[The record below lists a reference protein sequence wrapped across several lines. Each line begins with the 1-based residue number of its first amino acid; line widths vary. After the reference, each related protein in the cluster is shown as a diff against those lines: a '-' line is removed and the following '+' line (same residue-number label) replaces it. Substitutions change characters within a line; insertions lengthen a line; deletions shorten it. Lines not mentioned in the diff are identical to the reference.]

1 MFGQKPGFGGTS
13 AFGTTASI
21 NHNVHS
27 ISDTAAFGAKTPT
40 PAAFG
45 TPSFVSSTPNVG
57 IFGSQPASTAS
68 TNLFGTNAAGAF
80 GQPAATSSNAFAFG
94 GTSNAGTN
102 MFGTP
107 QQQQQ
112 ASTGLFSLQPTTAFG
127 AAAKPAGFSGFG
139 TNTATGTSLFGQ
151 NKQPTLFG
159 ASTSTSGGSLFGG
172 TAAAAT
178 TTAGSNLFSANT
190 GLDFIYMYFQ
200 SRVTITSRKKATV
213 KLSKYVDLQM
223 EYQRMWNKTVEVVVG
238 ATGVVDNNLWKY
250 LDRITGQHNIYNFQR
265 SCNPWYCTGPSD
277 SSDNKFRL
285 VVHEQPTM
293 LVLGAGYAPDNT
305 CHNITYHLNILFIGF
320 SQVPTQSGTT
330 FKFSPVTGN
339 DTMLKNGLSTNIN
352 TRLQCITTMKQY
364 EGRSLEELRTEDYLA
379 NRKGPQAGS
388 TTFSSTSLFGQNT
401 AAASPASFSFGG
413 TQTKPIF
420 GGTATSTPSIFS
432 QPQQPSTA
440 LFGQPATTGF
450 GAATSTATGFGG
462 FGTPAKPTLFGQP
475 AVSQPSTGLFSQPA
489 AQTNTA
495 FGTQSFSSGFGATTQ
510 SNTLFGAKP
519 AFGATTTTSAFNFG
533 TNTAPSASG
542 TSLFGQKPAGTM
554 FNTGNAT
561 AFGNTGTGFGGFGTA
576 AATAKPG
583 GLFGTQSNSLGF
595 NLPSTAPSFGN
606 SLAGGFGTGIGATT
620 GGSLFGNT
628 ATTKPA
634 FNFGSTLG
642 TGNSKCRYIF
652 FIMHVRIFIF
662 KQKSICIERKEQLK
676 KIKSNLQ
683 KQQKIFKKQN
693 TETEKN
699 TKARYIQHLDL
710 LDLDLQIQHW
720 VHHQLELDSPGMY
733 LCVSNMN
740 DSLSQQQAD
749 VQKQLLALAATPFGD
764 SPLFRNLVAESGKR
778 EELLKPTNPSAQ
790 KALITANQFKVSPM
804 PKVKPKSWNAS
815 IDKKSLF
822 DGLEDDDLGLSLSES
837 FVPRK
842 SVKKLILKS
851 KSVNA
856 SNTANDSISNNVT
869 IGNELDS
876 MKNTT
881 LVPFTPVTPVL
892 TRSPVLSIGS
902 SFHPIPVKLN
912 YITHPP
918 SLRFSPFSSSPI
930 CYPNCGFSGPSIC
943 NKVKKERK
951 GKDSYRVF
959 RKNRLPAKLTHSECN
974 ALSSLPA
981 SHKVCLEK
989 NFSKTK
995 IMLNQNVRN
1004 HCRICDCDQL
1014 LRLGS
1019 PYFCEIVETVFFIFT
1034 VVSYSKWALL
1044 YSMKEKDMSMS
1055 SITTPDYLI
1064 RKYTDVTNKE
1074 VCVISETNESLPS
1087 EKKTN
1092 PIADSNLNS
1101 KNAELK
1107 EKLSYNET
1115 TFDIDDEDD
1124 QSVMASP
1131 KPPHPAGI
1139 ILNRLG
1145 YYTIPSLDNLKDL
1158 INSQGRCEVEQ
1169 FTIGRKGYGSVFFPG
1184 TTDITDLNLDEL
1196 VHIRRKEIIVYP
1208 EDSNKPEVGEGLNKK
1223 AEVTLDG
1230 IWPSDKM
1237 THNPIKVNLTEILVL
1252 LTLLIYVIMI
1262 SMISL

>member
-178 TTAGSNLFSANT
+178 TTAG
-190 GLDFIYMYFQ
+190 
-200 SRVTITSRKKATV
+200 R
-213 KLSKYVDLQM
+213 
-223 EYQRMWNKTVEVVVG
+223 
-238 ATGVVDNNLWKY
+238 
-250 LDRITGQHNIYNFQR
+250 
-265 SCNPWYCTGPSD
+265 
-277 SSDNKFRL
+277 
-285 VVHEQPTM
+285 
-293 LVLGAGYAPDNT
+293 
-305 CHNITYHLNILFIGF
+305 F

-475 AVSQPSTGLFSQPA
+475 AVSQPVSLFFSASDENTFLIIYQLKYIQDSTGLFSQPA

-662 KQKSICIERKEQLK
+662 KQKSI
-676 KIKSNLQ
+676 SA
-683 KQQKIFKKQN
+683 FGSTGFGSAN
-693 TETEKN
+693 TALGAPSIGTGL
-699 TKARYIQHLDL
+699 T
-710 LDLDLQIQHW
+710 
-720 VHHQLELDSPGMY
+720 S
-733 LCVSNMN
+733 

-892 TRSPVLSIGS
+892 TS
-902 SFHPIPVKLN
+902 
-912 YITHPP
+912 
-918 SLRFSPFSSSPI
+918 
-930 CYPNCGFSGPSIC
+930 
-943 NKVKKERK
+943 
-951 GKDSYRVF
+951 
-959 RKNRLPAKLTHSECN
+959 
-974 ALSSLPA
+974 
-981 SHKVCLEK
+981 
-989 NFSKTK
+989 
-995 IMLNQNVRN
+995 
-1004 HCRICDCDQL
+1004 
-1014 LRLGS
+1014 
-1019 PYFCEIVETVFFIFT
+1019 
-1034 VVSYSKWALL
+1034 

>member
-642 TGNSKCRYIF
+642 TGNSKSAFGSTGFGSANTALGAPSIGTGLTRYVFVCEQYEVNIYHCTQFSCLYCLSGLLKFVNDLNLCCSRKLRWLSGLLSKLECPWLKSYSSTPIF
-652 FIMHVRIFIF
+652 LLFLINGGFVLKRVTP
-662 KQKSICIERKEQLK
+662 SACYRKLHYLK
-676 KIKSNLQ
+676 KR
-683 KQQKIFKKQN
+683 
-693 TETEKN
+693 T
-699 TKARYIQHLDL
+699 
-710 LDLDLQIQHW
+710 
-720 VHHQLELDSPGMY
+720 
-733 LCVSNMN
+733 
-740 DSLSQQQAD
+740 
-749 VQKQLLALAATPFGD
+749 
-764 SPLFRNLVAESGKR
+764 ESGKR

>member
-13 AFGTTASI
+13 AFGTTANNFGSTSFGQ
-21 NHNVHS
+21 N
-27 ISDTAAFGAKTPT
+27 TAAFGAKTPT

-178 TTAGSNLFSANT
+178 TTAG
-190 GLDFIYMYFQ
+190 
-200 SRVTITSRKKATV
+200 R
-213 KLSKYVDLQM
+213 
-223 EYQRMWNKTVEVVVG
+223 
-238 ATGVVDNNLWKY
+238 
-250 LDRITGQHNIYNFQR
+250 
-265 SCNPWYCTGPSD
+265 
-277 SSDNKFRL
+277 
-285 VVHEQPTM
+285 
-293 LVLGAGYAPDNT
+293 
-305 CHNITYHLNILFIGF
+305 F

-642 TGNSKCRYIF
+642 TGNSKSAF
-652 FIMHVRIFIF
+652 GSTGFGSANTALGAP
-662 KQKSICIERKEQLK
+662 SIGTGLT
-676 KIKSNLQ
+676 S
-683 KQQKIFKKQN
+683 
-693 TETEKN
+693 
-699 TKARYIQHLDL
+699 
-710 LDLDLQIQHW
+710 
-720 VHHQLELDSPGMY
+720 
-733 LCVSNMN
+733 

-892 TRSPVLSIGS
+892 TS
-902 SFHPIPVKLN
+902 
-912 YITHPP
+912 
-918 SLRFSPFSSSPI
+918 
-930 CYPNCGFSGPSIC
+930 
-943 NKVKKERK
+943 
-951 GKDSYRVF
+951 
-959 RKNRLPAKLTHSECN
+959 
-974 ALSSLPA
+974 
-981 SHKVCLEK
+981 
-989 NFSKTK
+989 
-995 IMLNQNVRN
+995 
-1004 HCRICDCDQL
+1004 
-1014 LRLGS
+1014 
-1019 PYFCEIVETVFFIFT
+1019 
-1034 VVSYSKWALL
+1034 

>member
-190 GLDFIYMYFQ
+190 
-200 SRVTITSRKKATV
+200 
-213 KLSKYVDLQM
+213 
-223 EYQRMWNKTVEVVVG
+223 
-238 ATGVVDNNLWKY
+238 
-250 LDRITGQHNIYNFQR
+250 
-265 SCNPWYCTGPSD
+265 
-277 SSDNKFRL
+277 
-285 VVHEQPTM
+285 
-293 LVLGAGYAPDNT
+293 
-305 CHNITYHLNILFIGF
+305 GF

-642 TGNSKCRYIF
+642 TGNTAFGSTGFGSANTALGAPSIGTGLTRYVF
-652 FIMHVRIFIF
+652 V
-662 KQKSICIERKEQLK
+662 CEQYEF
-676 KIKSNLQ
+676 S
-683 KQQKIFKKQN
+683 FS
-693 TETEKN
+693 
-699 TKARYIQHLDL
+699 Y
-710 LDLDLQIQHW
+710 
-720 VHHQLELDSPGMY
+720 S
-733 LCVSNMN
+733 SS

-892 TRSPVLSIGS
+892 TRSFFAIQTKSKVEGPGEVEHLRGMPILGCSPVQMFKKKNKAI
-902 SFHPIPVKLN
+902 N
-912 YITHPP
+912 Y
-918 SLRFSPFSSSPI
+918 
-930 CYPNCGFSGPSIC
+930 
-943 NKVKKERK
+943 KE
-951 GKDSYRVF
+951 
-959 RKNRLPAKLTHSECN
+959 NRG
-974 ALSSLPA
+974 
-981 SHKVCLEK
+981 V
-989 NFSKTK
+989 
-995 IMLNQNVRN
+995 
-1004 HCRICDCDQL
+1004 D
-1014 LRLGS
+1014 
-1019 PYFCEIVETVFFIFT
+1019 
-1034 VVSYSKWALL
+1034 